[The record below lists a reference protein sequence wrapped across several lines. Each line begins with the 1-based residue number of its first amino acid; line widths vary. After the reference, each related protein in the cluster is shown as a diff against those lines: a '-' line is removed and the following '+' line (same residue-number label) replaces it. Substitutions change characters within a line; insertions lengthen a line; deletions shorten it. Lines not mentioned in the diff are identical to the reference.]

1 VLAFVFASGI
11 FLAAALSVLV
21 AGGILLAAAL
31 GFLAAAFSFLA
42 ATFSFLAAAVLHA
55 AGRVHHSAA
64 VHVVA
69 ARFGLLN
76 GCCIGVFLSVLVAVA
91 GGHGK
96 SQGDS

>member
-1 VLAFVFASGI
+1 MLAFVFASGI

-31 GFLAAAFSFLA
+31 GFLA